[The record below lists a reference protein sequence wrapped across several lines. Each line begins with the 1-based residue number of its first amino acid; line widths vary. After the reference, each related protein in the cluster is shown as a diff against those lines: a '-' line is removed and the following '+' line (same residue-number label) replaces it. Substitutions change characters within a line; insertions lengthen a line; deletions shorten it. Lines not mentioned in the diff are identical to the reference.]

1 VIRETFQFDQPK
13 MNAGVQESSAI
24 GEGAYIAA
32 EINSRRYYGVLIDQ
46 DSLRAAS
53 ILHLQDEAS
62 GLELNER
69 MESLLGNKKQAAA
82 TAAVAPPGTTSTAS
96 TARPSK
102 RSKMQPPTA
111 AATAVAETAPTATG
125 YLRGVQKFRYV
136 PGSSCFVAADN
147 TKSPT
152 NCQTTPGYRILL
164 ATYCDIE
171 AAAETS
177 DQNMAA
183 AIQTACE
190 RGGDFV
196 GDYYYQYQVRTANT
210 VCDSL

>member
-1 VIRETFQFDQPK
+1 
-13 MNAGVQESSAI
+13 MNAGVASSAI

-62 GLELNER
+62 GLELNKR
-69 MESLLGNKKQAAA
+69 MEALLGNKKQAAA
-82 TAAVAPPGTTSTAS
+82 AADVPPGTTSTTAM
-96 TARPSK
+96 ARPSK
-102 RSKMQPPTA
+102 RSKMQAPA
-111 AATAVAETAPTATG
+111 AATAETAPTATG

-136 PGSSCFVAADN
+136 PGSSSLVATDN
-147 TKSPT
+147 TKSQT
-152 NCQTTPGYRILL
+152 NHQTTPGYRILL

-177 DQNMAA
+177 DQNMAV

-196 GDYYYQYQVRTANT
+196 GDYYYQYQVRPANT
-210 VCDSL
+210 AWGRFKL

>member
-1 VIRETFQFDQPK
+1 

-62 GLELNER
+62 GLELNKR
-69 MESLLGNKKQAAA
+69 MEALLGNKKQAAA
-82 TAAVAPPGTTSTAS
+82 AAVETTAMT
-96 TARPSK
+96 RPSK
-102 RSKMQPPTA
+102 RSKMQAPA
-111 AATAVAETAPTATG
+111 AATAETVPTATG

-136 PGSSCFVAADN
+136 TGSSSLVAADN
-147 TKSPT
+147 TKLPT
-152 NCQTTPGYRILL
+152 NNDTTPGYRILL

-196 GDYYYQYQVRTANT
+196 GDFYYQYQVRTANT
-210 VCDSL
+210 ARGSL